1 MLTIDEV
8 SVRFGGVRALDRV
21 SLSASRGE
29 RVAIIG
35 PNGAGKSTALN
46 VVSGFVRPDSG
57 QVRFDGMDITSAR
70 AHRRAR
76 LGIGR
81 SFQTPRLVPG
91 LTLRQTLQ
99 VCSRYGARRRSDEMS
114 VDRVAEL
121 ARVGGLLDVDST
133 RLTLLERRMAEV
145 ARALSLRP
153 SVLLLDEPATGLRA
167 EEVDSLAE
175 VLVDASAQLSLA
187 LLVVSHDIELVEQ
200 LCSRVVV
207 FDFGVVVA
215 NGTPREIRNNPEVV
229 ASYFGTADT

>member
-1 MLTIDEV
+1 MLTLDQV

-21 SLSASRGE
+21 SVSAARGE
-29 RVAIIG
+29 RVALIG
-35 PNGAGKSTALN
+35 PNGAGKSTLLN
-46 VVSGFVRPDSG
+46 VVSGFVRPASG
-57 QVRFDGMDITSAR
+57 QVLFDGTDITSTR
-70 AHRRAR
+70 PHQRAR

-99 VCSRYGARRRSDEMS
+99 VCVRYGPRRRQAAMS
-114 VDRVAEL
+114 VDAIAEII
-121 ARVGGLLDVDST
+121 RVGALLDVDST
-133 RLTLLERRMAEV
+133 RLTLLQRRTAEV

-167 EEVDSLAE
+167 EEVDELAA
-175 VLVDASAQLSLA
+175 VLVSASTELSVA

-207 FDFGVVVA
+207 VDFGAVVA
-215 NGTPREIRNNPEVV
+215 NGTPREIRNNPDVV